1 MAHSIF
7 LVVSVGPE
15 AKGQMGDKARGVG
28 TAKPQRRSREGKG
41 GHDDGKDVNFGAH
54 HGRSRPFSTSHCCAT
69 LTCLKF

>member
-28 TAKPQRRSREGKG
+28 TAKPQRRSKEGKG
-41 GHDDGKDVNFGAH
+41 GHETV
-54 HGRSRPFSTSHCCAT
+54 RM
-69 LTCLKF
+69 